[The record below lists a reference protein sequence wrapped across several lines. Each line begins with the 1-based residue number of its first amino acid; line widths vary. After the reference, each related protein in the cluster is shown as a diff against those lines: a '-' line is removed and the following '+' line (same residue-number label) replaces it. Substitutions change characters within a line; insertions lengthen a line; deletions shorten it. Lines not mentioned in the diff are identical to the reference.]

1 MNCKLKI
8 ETLAED
14 EIPVEFFF
22 VDGFGNWI
30 VEIGKRKLPGDCTQ
44 VSPQNNGPQNR
55 LSYWPEGFH
64 FCKTLAPAP

>member
-1 MNCKLKI
+1 M
-8 ETLAED
+8 ED

-30 VEIGKRKLPGDCTQ
+30 VEIGKRKLRVPGDCTQ

-64 FCKTLAPAP
+64 FCKNLVCVPAP

>member
-1 MNCKLKI
+1 M
-8 ETLAED
+8 ED

-44 VSPQNNGPQNR
+44 VSPQNNGTPKSIVILARR
-55 LSYWPEGFH
+55 LPF
-64 FCKTLAPAP
+64 L